1 MPRGRRSD
9 SSAVDIKEEEEE
21 EEEALETLGG
31 EEGKEG
37 QEGGSLA
44 AGPHLVSTD
53 YFRFCGTHVGI
64 KSFQGKINLFQ
75 NRPEPGIRLESILKI
90 LHTVPRIINI
100 QLAD

>member
-1 MPRGRRSD
+1 M
-9 SSAVDIKEEEEE
+9 
-21 EEEALETLGG
+21 ETVGG

-64 KSFQGKINLFQ
+64 KSFQGKINLFW
-75 NRPEPGIRLESILKI
+75 NPTES
-90 LHTVPRIINI
+90 RI
-100 QLAD
+100 QQPKFRGE